1 MTITRARLEEIIH
14 AAGLEPCDYEEVYSS
29 IKTGEI
35 VSMARLALTVL
46 TTAPLSFEEEQQYA
60 AYFMRS
66 RGRPDLLARHSMPYR
81 ETYEERIAHRE
92 RCDGTLTNEGIM
104 PIDMLSAAL
113 RNAPLAPS
121 DNRGWNACR
130 AAMLNHSE
138 SERDMVERVSQPNK
152 LPVRVTNALTLSLQ
166 AMEFLGD
173 TLNNLDAVCTE
184 DVEFI
189 EPAFEAVRAVL
200 AGDFRENENS
210 STKIFREIAETSTN
224 SPVIPDGS
232 EDTKR
237 LDWLDAQNKRLNEYY
252 GTSYGWKFDAN
263 FQRNAMMLNDSNYPV
278 MTVRQAI
285 DQAIAAAP
293 QQEGN

>member
-138 SERDMVERVSQPNK
+138 SERDMVQRVSQSYK
-152 LPVRVTNALTLSLQ
+152 LPSQSSDAVNEAAWKLH
-166 AMEFLGD
+166 D
-173 TLNNLDAVCTE
+173 TLTEHGPLNGHQFNNLKGC
-184 DVEFI
+184 FY
-189 EPAFEAVRAVL
+189 EALKVAMC
-200 AGDFRENENS
+200 
-210 STKIFREIAETSTN
+210 N
-224 SPVIPDGS
+224 SPVIPDGWIKCS
-232 EDTKR
+232 ERMPETHTPVWCFGSIPAVSGKEFGFEG
-237 LDWLDAQNKRLNEYY
+237 WLTTGGFVAENNSSSHGGCEK
-252 GTSYGWKFDAN
+252 
-263 FQRNAMMLNDSNYPV
+263 
-278 MTVRQAI
+278 AI
-285 DQAIAAAP
+285 VTHWMPLPAAP
-293 QQEGN
+293 QQEVK